1 MEQLILSRLTFKFL
15 IQKCWVLE
23 PFQVLAMLPW
33 LIFLFLWKKEVYLL
47 IDNTSIWLTYLG
59 LPMEV
64 PGLSRWCRGKEST
77 CQCRRP
83 KRLVSI
89 PVLGKFGV
97 RNDNL
102 LQYSCLEIQ
111 WTEKPGGL
119 QSTGLQRVRHYWVRA
134 RAHTHTHTHSGVA
147 TVIALYTWQHY

>member
-1 MEQLILSRLTFKFL
+1 M
-15 IQKCWVLE
+15 
-23 PFQVLAMLPW
+23 
-33 LIFLFLWKKEVYLL
+33 L
-47 IDNTSIWLTYLG
+47 IDNTFILLTYLG

-102 LQYSCLEIQ
+102 LQYYCLENSMDRET
-111 WTEKPGGL
+111 WW
-119 QSTGLQRVRHYWVRA
+119 STVHGVAKSQTLLSARA
-134 RAHTHTHTHSGVA
+134 RTHTHTHSGVA